1 MLPAGTHEEVMAAF
15 LAVTDDVAVFLSDR
29 DTAYEVA
36 KRAIDIAIAL
46 FVLVAFGPLWMLI
59 ALVIKLTSPG
69 PVLYAGRVVGRYG
82 REFTY
87 YKFRSMYHNCDDSG
101 HRKFLEAFVQGG
113 GAVEADSK
121 PVYKYA
127 NDPRVTPVGHILR
140 RTSLDEIPQFINVLR
155 GEMSIVGPRPPVP
168 YEYALY
174 QPRHRLRL
182 LVKPGI
188 TGLYQVSAR
197 SQVPFEEMVRIDLEY
212 IARRSL
218 WLDLQIMLR
227 TIPVMLTG
235 RGAL

>member
-1 MLPAGTHEEVMAAF
+1 MLPAGTHEDVVAAF
-15 LAVTDDVAVFLSDR
+15 PAVTDREGVFSSDER
-29 DTAYEVA
+29 TVYEVA
-36 KRAIDIAIAL
+36 KRAIDIAVAL
-46 FVLVAFGPLWMLI
+46 FVLVAFGALWVLI
-59 ALVIKLTSPG
+59 ALAIKLTSPG
-69 PVLYAGRVVGRYG
+69 PVLYAGRAVGRYG

-87 YKFRSMYHNCDDSG
+87 YKFRTMYHNCDDSG
-101 HRKFLEAFVQGG
+101 HRRFLEAFVQGG
-113 GAVEADSK
+113 GAVEADGR
-121 PVYKYA
+121 PIYKYA
-127 NDPRVTPVGHILR
+127 NDPRVTPLGRILR

-155 GEMSIVGPRPPVP
+155 GEMSVVGPRPPVP

-218 WLDLQIMLR
+218 WLDLSIMLR

>member
-1 MLPAGTHEEVMAAF
+1 MC
-15 LAVTDDVAVFLSDR
+15 
-29 DTAYEVA
+29 
-36 KRAIDIAIAL
+36 
-46 FVLVAFGPLWMLI
+46 
-59 ALVIKLTSPG
+59 
-69 PVLYAGRVVGRYG
+69 
-82 REFTY
+82 
-87 YKFRSMYHNCDDSG
+87 HNCDDSG

-113 GAVEADSK
+113 GAVEANGR

-127 NDPRVTPVGHILR
+127 NDPRVTPLGRLLR

-155 GEMSIVGPRPPVP
+155 GEMSVVGPRPPVP

-174 QPRHRLRL
+174 EPRHRLRL

-212 IARRSL
+212 IARRSI